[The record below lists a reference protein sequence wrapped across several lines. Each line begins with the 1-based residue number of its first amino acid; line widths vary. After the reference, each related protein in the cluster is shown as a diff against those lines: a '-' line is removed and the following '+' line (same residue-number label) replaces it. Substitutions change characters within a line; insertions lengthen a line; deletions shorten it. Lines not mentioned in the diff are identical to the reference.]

1 MMQDNFRKSMIWV
14 GISMWV
20 VITVITFIIV
30 VNTHASD
37 MMTQCLGLWEFLAF
51 QSAINCLVVI
61 VCISSQLCTCLSRIQ
76 SEFMVLLVGMTTFI
90 AIGALSSGGI
100 ISIVT
105 ATQNKA
111 CMNEIGPNLY
121 IITASSSLLAI
132 DTLSFIATAV
142 IGTSWIYHSSIARD

>member
-1 MMQDNFRKSMIWV
+1 
-14 GISMWV
+14 MWV
-20 VITVITFIIV
+20 VITVITFLIL
-30 VNTHASD
+30 VNAER

-100 ISIVT
+100 ISTVT